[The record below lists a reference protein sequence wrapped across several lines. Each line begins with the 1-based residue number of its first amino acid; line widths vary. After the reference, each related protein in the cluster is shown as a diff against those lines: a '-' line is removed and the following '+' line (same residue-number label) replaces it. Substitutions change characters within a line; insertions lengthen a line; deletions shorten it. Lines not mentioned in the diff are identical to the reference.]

1 MHYCNLKGQS
11 HEIKVRYVWA
21 QLIGKSFKYSSGRV
35 SFHFINVFKLNF
47 EVKLKILYLTHWSV
61 AQVGSKYEKKLKVE
75 NLVGL
80 SLYQFINSVPV
91 HLINL
96 TSPTSNE
103 PSRT

>member
-11 HEIKVRYVWA
+11 HEIKVRYFWA

-61 AQVGSKYEKKLKVE
+61 AQVGSKYEKKIGGRKS
-75 NLVGL
+75 GWTIPL
-80 SLYQFINSVPV
+80 SV
-91 HLINL
+91 HQLQPHLPTILIFQYRYI
-96 TSPTSNE
+96 S
-103 PSRT
+103 